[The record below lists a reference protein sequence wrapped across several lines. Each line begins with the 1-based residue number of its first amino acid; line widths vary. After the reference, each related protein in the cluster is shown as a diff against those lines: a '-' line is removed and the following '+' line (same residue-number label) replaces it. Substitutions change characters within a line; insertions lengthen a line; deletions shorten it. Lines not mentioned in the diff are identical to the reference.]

1 MLRTPGWR
9 GFPSEPARWLAD
21 PAFFELLIRDGAEA
35 LYRVRPE
42 FLRPDAVPAPATF
55 QALRQAVPPSAVVY
69 LSPTIRTLDIHR
81 PEIGAEYSLQVASAL
96 SHARLLG
103 VVDQTQ
109 LHLLTPLDIDPLG
122 QQAPDLVVV
131 PATFVPWMFPPA
143 GRQPI
148 WWNDRVAVY
157 APDGAVATIMPSWPV
172 PWEEPLAVSVRVS
185 DVRVVD
191 GRVIFTATLDDR
203 APEQWTGQDWVVIAV
218 DTSPWALPLALLP
231 DGRTPV
237 DEAWFAGQAASGAG
251 TTTHTYEFDARA
263 ARLAVQDG
271 HGVFT
276 AAASGGSVQGS
287 GVWTLGIRLQHEWR
301 PNYRRDA
308 AFIPV
313 LQIRVSEAGEV
324 SYEVYEDPLT
334 VRPLP

>member
-1 MLRTPGWR
+1 M
-9 GFPSEPARWLAD
+9 
-21 PAFFELLIRDGAEA
+21 
-35 LYRVRPE
+35 RPE
-42 FLRPDAVPAPATF
+42 FLRLNAAPEAGSF

-81 PEIGAEYSLQVASAL
+81 PEIGAEYSLQAASSL
-96 SHARLLG
+96 SHARLFGVIDQIETASARTLG
-103 VVDQTQ
+103 RSSRLASKV
-109 LHLLTPLDIDPLG
+109 
-122 QQAPDLVVV
+122 PDLVVM

-148 WWNDRVAVY
+148 WWNDEDRRLCAGRRR
-157 APDGAVATIMPSWPV
+157 GADHAAAAGRLGRSRCPS
-172 PWEEPLAVSVRVS
+172 AC
-185 DVRVVD
+185 
-191 GRVIFTATLDDR
+191 GRPTCTPPMGASPFTTTLNDQ
-203 APEQWTGQDWVVIAV
+203 APEQWAGQDWVLIAA
-218 DTSPWALPLALLP
+218 DTSPWALPLTLRP
-231 DGRTPV
+231 DGLTPV
-237 DEAWFAGQAASGAG
+237 ADAWFAGQAASGAG

-324 SYEVYEDPLT
+324 SYEVYDDPLT